1 MSHCRTRLP
10 CRQIWYCVYNRSK
23 QMLTQAETRK
33 AKFETE
39 FGKPWRSKHLDIA
52 VRKVTFCEHLL
63 QCQTSK
69 SRIRLAQESLIKDK
83 KIEGDATVTRMN
95 SWPTAPETPAIATL
109 GPFESF
115 AARMMREARV
125 GRRLYWQR
133 VKMVPGK
140 CVSRKAS
147 AHSAQASNAQHTFVK
162 VLEENGVRLATRAR
176 VSNRIMPRWAERH

>member
-1 MSHCRTRLP
+1 
-10 CRQIWYCVYNRSK
+10 
-23 QMLTQAETRK
+23 MLTHAETGK

-69 SRIRLAQESLIKDK
+69 SRIRLAQERLIKDK
-83 KIEGDATVTRMN
+83 KVEGDATVTRMN

-115 AARMMREARV
+115 AARMMRGARV
-125 GRRLYWQR
+125 GRRWKVLTARENGAWEVCFAYSECAFSAGDTR
-133 VKMVPGK
+133 VAYICQGARGEM
-140 CVSRKAS
+140 AS
-147 AHSAQASNAQHTFVK
+147 DLRHGQGLKWSNRINSKLRAERHTFVP
-162 VLEENGVRLATRAR
+162 
-176 VSNRIMPRWAERH
+176 S